1 MGSPVTNWR
10 DLPPISEDEQPE
22 IRDDWTPSQTFLR
35 TMDRC
40 DRAAF
45 LYLKYRGGAGAHE
58 LNRGGIAHE
67 VFERLERMIAA
78 PTPGNDKPDYTPNA
92 EERATQAMTQIPPD
106 IGRATLYEV
115 MRERPE
121 LQVCAEER
129 DALRYMVDHFCRGMV
144 FADPII
150 GIETTLTL
158 EINGFRVLIRVD
170 LLEEPASH
178 TLRIRDHKTAF
189 PPDSE
194 EFRRQAFDANG
205 NPRWAGNYQLN
216 MAAVVAAFGVA
227 DDGMPL
233 GNYERYEL
241 VLGFPRV
248 LYPDGIAERTIVV
261 DRLQVQSF
269 REDLELQLDRL
280 RNVNLGQRKWQPTP
294 GSQCRECPAEY
305 ACPLPK
311 ILRPESQHANLDSLE
326 DLEKAAAASNFM
338 SVRGTSLKARVK
350 KAALRLEEQHPALL
364 DLGDGDRGVRIG
376 SDLAFIFVPTEKD
389 EIRDKAALQAAIDAS
404 VNDGVP
410 FDRSAHFRHSEGV
423 EFAKR
428 KTAPRRQ
435 NGGSSE

>member
-1 MGSPVTNWR
+1 MTDWRNLDPV
-10 DLPPISEDEQPE
+10 SEDEQPE
-22 IRDDWTPSQTFLR
+22 IRDDWTPSQTLLR
-35 TMDRC
+35 HHDRC
-40 DRAAF
+40 DRSAL
-45 LYLKYRGGAGAHE
+45 LYLQYRGGAGGHE
-58 LNRGGIAHE
+58 LNRGAIAHE
-67 VFERLERMIAA
+67 VFERLEYMIGK
-78 PTPGNDKPDYTPNA
+78 PTPENDKPDWIPDA
-92 EERATQAMTQIPPD
+92 EERATQAMTQIPPSL
-106 IGRATLYEV
+106 GRAVLYEV

-121 LQVCAEER
+121 MQVCAEER
-129 DALRYMVDHFCRGMV
+129 DSLRWMIDHWCRGTV
-144 FADPII
+144 FPDPII

-158 EINGFRVLIRVD
+158 EINGFRVLIRPD
-170 LLEEPASH
+170 LIEEPASH
-178 TLRIRDHKTAF
+178 TLRIRDWKTAY

-205 NPRWAGNYQLN
+205 NPRFAGNYQLN

-241 VLGFPRV
+241 VLGYPRK
-248 LYPDGIAERTIVV
+248 LYPDGIAERSITV

-280 RNVNLGQRKWQPTP
+280 RDTNLGERKWQPTP
-294 GSQCRECPAEY
+294 GSQCKECPAEY

-338 SVRGTSLKARVK
+338 SARGTALKARVK
-350 KAALRLEEQHPALL
+350 KAALRLEEQDPVLL

-428 KTAPRRQ
+428 KTVPWRQ
-435 NGGSSE
+435 NGGSDG